1 MRGDLLNLNIK
12 AFNKQYSGLTVQCYE
27 TPHYAYSSRCSKLI

>member
-12 AFNKQYSGLTVQCYE
+12 AFNKQSNGLTAKCFEIELEGDKETVQS
-27 TPHYAYSSRCSKLI
+27 PH